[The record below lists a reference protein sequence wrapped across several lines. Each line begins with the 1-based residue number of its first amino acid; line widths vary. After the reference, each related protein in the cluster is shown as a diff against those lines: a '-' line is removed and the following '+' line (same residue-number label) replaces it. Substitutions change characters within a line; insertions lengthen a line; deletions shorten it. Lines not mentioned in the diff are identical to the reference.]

1 MIPLFR
7 IKYLE
12 QSIQN
17 QVDDLSSVSFEKPK
31 KSDCDI
37 WMIAF
42 QGNTATVRC
51 TDKSLK
57 YKVTGTMAVTSYIE
71 LGEGDYH
78 KLCHAPEFL
87 NYHRYN
93 LAGERHANSDMSR
106 SVRYDIAKSDLVNW
120 TDHSE
125 ILFNANNLPMSY
137 ETKPTGPYAPVPRC
151 TVRFLPP
158 DAPKPYRSSV
168 RWKGDLMNDV
178 VLLWTSPWFPIPVK
192 SFLSRLPS
200 ELRIVDTPSVTI
212 DLSDLKWEPM

>member
-17 QVDDLSSVSFEKPK
+17 QGYDLSSVSFEKPK
-31 KSDCDI
+31 KSDI
-37 WMIAF
+37 WMIVF
-42 QGNTATVRC
+42 EGNTATVRYGGN
-51 TDKSLK
+51 KSIK

-71 LGEGDYH
+71 LGQGDYH
-78 KLCHAPEFL
+78 KLCHTPEFL
-87 NYHRYN
+87 DYHRYN
-93 LAGERHANSDMSR
+93 LARERHANSDMSR
-106 SVRYDIAKSDLVNW
+106 FVRYDIAKSNLVNW

-125 ILFNANNLPMSY
+125 ILFNANNIPMSY
-137 ETKPTGPYAPVPRC
+137 ETKPTGPYSPVPRC
-151 TVRFLPP
+151 NVRFHPP

-178 VLLWTSPWFPIPVK
+178 VLLWASPPAK

-200 ELRIVDTPSVTI
+200 ELSIVDIPSVTI
-212 DLSDLKWEPM
+212 NLSDLKWEPM